1 VTRPDWAPDQIDL
14 DLPSPARVHDFLLGG
29 THHVPADRRY
39 AEELTATAPELAHTV
54 RAQRAFLGRA
64 VRYLVEA
71 GVRQFVDLGSGL
83 PTQGSTHEVAQRLDP
98 ASRVVYVD
106 LDPAAVAHGRAIL
119 DARPD
124 VAMVTANLCEP
135 AEVLASRPFRALIR
149 MDEPVAFLLVGMVSA
164 VPHPEDVVAGYT
176 AAAAPDSHV
185 VLADVAPGPAELAAL
200 LDDLAI
206 VAPGAVPV
214 ESWRP
219 DSGAVDAAGGFAAV
233 GRKDDRDG

>member
-1 VTRPDWAPDQIDL
+1 MLRLDPAPPAALAPSRETAEAGLKIYPDLA
-14 DLPSPARVHDFLLGG
+14 F
-29 THHVPADRRY
+29 
-39 AEELTATAPELAHTV
+39 TAQAN
-54 RAQRAFLGRA
+54 RAFLGRA
-64 VRYLVEA
+64 VRYLAADA
-71 GVRQFVDLGSGL
+71 GMRQFLDIGTGI
-83 PTQGSTHEVAQRLDP
+83 PTAGNTHEVAQGIAP
-98 ASRVVYVD
+98 ESRVVYVD